1 MKKGIIA
8 LVSIIG
14 VIVIAVFFLVVFK
27 EKKEEGKPN
36 DTGNSENISSD
47 KTVSIRD
54 NDIYFVKIN
63 GTKFKAGDKVSNV
76 SKIGLKQKEKDLK
89 QTIPSNRYLM
99 ATSIVNDSNK
109 EIFKVVPLN
118 STEQTITYAD
128 SVIGGIELGDYNYN
142 KISQDTL
149 SYDLEF
155 VGGIKLGSSYED
167 VLKVFGEPDFKYER
181 EAKELL
187 PAYTSISYSS
197 GYKGFE
203 FIIDDSG
210 KVSQIEWKNYD
221 YDEN

>member
-1 MKKGIIA
+1 MKKGIITI
-8 LVSIIG
+8 VSIIA
-14 VIVIAVFFLVVFK
+14 VIAIVVFCLVVFK
-27 EKKEEGKPN
+27 GKNQVEKTN

-99 ATSIVNDSNK
+99 ATSVVNEGNK

-128 SVIGGIELGDYNYN
+128 AVIGGIELGDYNYN
-142 KISQDTL
+142 KISEDTL
-149 SYDLEF
+149 SYDFEF
-155 VGGIKLGSSYED
+155 IGGIKLGSSYED
-167 VLKVFGEPDFKYER
+167 VVKVLGEPDYKYEH

-197 GYKGFE
+197 GYKGYE

-221 YDEN
+221 YNEN

>member
-1 MKKGIIA
+1 MKKGIIT

-118 STEQTITYAD
+118 STQQTITYAD

>member
-89 QTIPSNRYLM
+89 QAIPSNRYLM

-167 VLKVFGEPDFKYER
+167 VLKVFGEPDFKSER

-221 YDEN
+221 YNEN